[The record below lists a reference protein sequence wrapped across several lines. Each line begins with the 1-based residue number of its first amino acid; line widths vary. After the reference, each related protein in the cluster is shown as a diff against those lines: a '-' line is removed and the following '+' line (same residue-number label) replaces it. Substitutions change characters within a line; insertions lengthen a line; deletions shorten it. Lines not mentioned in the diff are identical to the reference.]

1 MKFEVKQKLSSIF
14 CGIYTPKALVAINHE
29 PLDIKKQ
36 NKRVKHC
43 SSYSLH

>member
-29 PLDIKKQ
+29 PLDIKNTKQ
-36 NKRVKHC
+36 K
-43 SSYSLH
+43 SQALQFL